1 MMMMKMMKIGVK
13 KNLDFAC
20 LLMRVGRSAIFFF
33 FFFHF
38 RHIKKEINRLAH

>member
-1 MMMMKMMKIGVK
+1 MMMMKMMKKGVK
-13 KNLDFAC
+13 KDLDVC
-20 LLMRVGRSAIFFF
+20 LLIVGRSAIFYF

>member
-13 KNLDFAC
+13 KNLDVCF
-20 LLMRVGRSAIFFF
+20 LRVGRSAIFFF